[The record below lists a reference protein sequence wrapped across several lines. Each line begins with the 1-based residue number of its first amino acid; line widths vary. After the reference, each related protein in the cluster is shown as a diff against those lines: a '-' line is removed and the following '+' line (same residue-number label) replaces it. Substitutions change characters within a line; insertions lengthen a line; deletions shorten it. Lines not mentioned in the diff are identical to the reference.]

1 MCGFVGFFEPG
12 GFVSSK
18 SENVLYQMRDKL
30 IHRGP
35 DDGGVW
41 FDGEAGIGLTHRRLS
56 IIDLTEAGH
65 QPMISKTGRYVIVF
79 NGEIYNHLDLRQRLE
94 KREIVKWV
102 GHSDTETLLASIE
115 VLGIEQT
122 LKESVGMFAFALWDR
137 KTHTLILAR
146 DRIGEK
152 PLYYGWQGRV
162 LLFGSELKALKIH
175 PYFENEL
182 NSEVLPLYMRHGY
195 IPAPSSIWKGIRKLM
210 PGTFIVFGSSD
221 FGMIPISKSYWS
233 LSEAIEVNQN
243 SSFKGT
249 EDQAID
255 ELEILLSNAIKGQQ
269 LSDVPI
275 GAFLSG
281 GVDSSTIVSL
291 MQAQS
296 TKPIKT
302 FTIGFNEAEFNE
314 SNHAKLISEHLGTDH
329 HELNLTPKDS
339 LDIIPSLS
347 RIFDEPFGDS
357 SAVPTLLVAKLA
369 KQHVTVSLS
378 GDAGDELFG
387 GYERYSKFERWNNLV
402 SLVPN
407 VFREPLS
414 AAIRVAP
421 LGFTTFGKR
430 HQKLLAEILA
440 SKNPTKLYSSLTS
453 HWLNGDNVVVNKSE
467 ANYWLNKT
475 SFNTSL
481 NDPLDQVMLADT
493 MTYLPDD
500 ILVKVDRAAMAV
512 SLETRVP
519 MLDHRIV
526 EWSFSLPQ
534 NLKTRG
540 MNAKWVLRKLLH
552 RHVPQKLIER
562 PKMGFGVPIGAWLR
576 GPLKDWAEDLLDP
589 ISMEKDGF
597 FNVKP
602 VQDKWKEHKLGLN
615 NWECHLWD
623 VLMFQSWL
631 RTQIND

>member
-12 GFVSSK
+12 GFVSSS
-18 SENVLYQMRDKL
+18 SEDTLYQMRDKL

-102 GHSDTETLLASIE
+102 GYSDTETLLASIE
-115 VLGIEQT
+115 VLGVEQT
-122 LKESVGMFAFALWDR
+122 LKETVGMFAFALWDR

-146 DRIGEK
+146 DRMGEK

-162 LLFGSELKALKIH
+162 LLFGSELKSLKIH
-175 PYFENEL
+175 PDFQNEL

-210 PGTFIVFGSSD
+210 PGTFVVFGSSD
-221 FGMIPISKSYWS
+221 FGVIPISKSYWS
-233 LSEAIEVNQN
+233 LSEAIKVNQN
-243 SSFKGT
+243 NSFKGT
-249 EDQAID
+249 EAQAID
-255 ELEILLSNAIKGQQ
+255 ELEILLSNSIKGQQ

-302 FTIGFNEAEFNE
+302 FTIGFNEEEFNE
-314 SNHAKLISEHLGTDH
+314 SKHAKLISDHLGTDH
-329 HELNLTPKDS
+329 HEMILTPKDS
-339 LDIIPSLS
+339 LDIIPNLS
-347 RIFDEPFGDS
+347 QIFDEPFGDS
-357 SAVPTLLVAKLA
+357 SAIPTLLVAKLA

-387 GYERYSKFERWNNLV
+387 GYERYSKFERWNNQV
-402 SLVPN
+402 SLIPS
-407 VFREPLS
+407 VFRQPLS
-414 AAIRVAP
+414 AAIRIAP
-421 LGFTTFGKR
+421 LKFSNFGKR

-440 SKNPTKLYSSLTS
+440 SKNPTKLYSLLTS
-453 HWLNGDNVVVNKSE
+453 HWLDGDNVVIDKTE
-467 ANYWLNKT
+467 ANYWLNNN
-475 SFNTSL
+475 SFDKSL
-481 NDPLDQVMLADT
+481 NDPLDYVMLADA

-526 EWSFSLPQ
+526 EWSLSLPQ

-540 MNAKWVLRKLLH
+540 INAKWVLRKLLYK
-552 RHVPQKLIER
+552 HVPEKLIER
-562 PKMGFGVPIGAWLR
+562 PKMGFGVPIGSWLR

-589 ISMEKDGF
+589 NRMMQEGF
-597 FNVKP
+597 FNVNP
-602 VQDKWKEHKLGLN
+602 IQEKWKEHKLGIN
-615 NWECHLWD
+615 NWEYHLWD

-631 RTQIND
+631 RTQIDE